1 MRRTEWGDP
10 PILELRKRSR
20 IASVISPPKT
30 ADSSVSTIDR
40 PLDEMMGVIKSDR
53 GMVEFIS
60 EKIRQDIVGMV
71 GRLEELTQST
81 AERVAELANI
91 DLQSC
96 ADSALKKW
104 MAKDGANPVDIDTS
118 SMAAHSLLITT
129 IGAVAES
136 IAGEVR

>member
-1 MRRTEWGDP
+1 
-10 PILELRKRSR
+10 
-20 IASVISPPKT
+20 
-30 ADSSVSTIDR
+30 
-40 PLDEMMGVIKSDR
+40 MGVIKSDR

>member
-10 PILELRKRSR
+10 PILGVRKRSR
-20 IASVISPPKT
+20 IASVISPPT
-30 ADSSVSTIDR
+30 IADSSVSTIDR
-40 PLDEMMGVIKSDR
+40 ILDELVGVIKSDR
-53 GMVEFIS
+53 GMVEFIG
-60 EKIRQDIVGMV
+60 EKICQVIVDMV

-96 ADSALKKW
+96 ADSALKW
-104 MAKDGANPVDIDTS
+104 MAKDGANLVDIDTS
-118 SMAAHSLLITT
+118 SMAAHLLLITAT